1 MAFFPPE
8 KYNVDAKYILSNG
21 YYIKFKTLGPKK
33 ATELFTPEN
42 VLHGVGNWS
51 FSAEIELLIE
61 ETLVNFQKDFSGT
74 IEIVDIIGTPTP
86 KPPPEEPKSNVPL
99 PSHIEISGRTKTA
112 EGESLEQIPFNIVG
126 EGFTL
131 YRETDENG
139 GFNERLQGTV
149 DVSKLTVNILPK
161 GDLAVKA
168 ISNLVQT
175 GERSTPTTRT
185 EKNFTGSATEVFELD
200 PGVEALVQRA
210 DGNFVSN
217 VRFEKREDAIR
228 GPNGSI
234 TPGASTGQF
243 ANGQGISTNRNI
255 AKSMAEEDARKK
267 LGVIT
272 LTDVVSYELVHLYE
286 LGNITLSPLLPS
298 TDDLQDKILIES
310 QKIENLEVKV
320 TNYAKLP
327 FEIKSSIVLLKT
339 KENLKRTLLPYVLSL
354 LAPFG
359 AKFLQ
364 ALLDKIP
371 NPTTDV
377 CPDPRLIKKLIRKRN
392 KLVRELNNI
401 YKKISRLEKV
411 LKTTKDIILGVKIG
425 IAIAKAAPL
434 IYQVGAIPS
443 ILTKIEKQL
452 EVAGIAVSTL
462 TIAAT
467 IIGVI
472 LAQIIDLLN
481 SLDLAIQNCSE
492 QQDIPME
499 EINDELN
506 QLVSEDSASTQ
517 GPDFTTYKGF
527 TFEIKTDPLNKTGY
541 TKRFAQA
548 LNIQSI
554 PVLKSDSSFA
564 SNPQV
569 LIDQLKFII
578 DSQDLKAD

>member
-61 ETLVNFQKDFSGT
+61 ETLVNFQKDFSGI

-86 KPPPEEPKSNVPL
+86 KPPPEEPKSNAPP

-185 EKNFTGSATEVFELD
+185 EKNFTGSATQVFELD

-243 ANGQGISTNRNI
+243 YVR
-255 AKSMAEEDARKK
+255 
-267 LGVIT
+267 LGT
-272 LTDVVSYELVHLYE
+272 FLEH
-286 LGNITLSPLLPS
+286 
-298 TDDLQDKILIES
+298 LQDKVLIES

-392 KLVRELNNI
+392 KLVRQLNNI

-411 LKTTKDIILGVKIG
+411 LKTTKGIILGVKIG

-443 ILTKIEKQL
+443 ILTKIEKKL

-506 QLVSEDSASTQ
+506 QLVSEDSTPTQ